1 MLYSFSDEEWRL
13 ARLERLG
20 LKEDPFKLSADPRYL
35 YLGSEHLAVY
45 RQAQGVISRRRGLA
59 LIVGD
64 MGMGK
69 STLAR
74 RLYDVYAENQA
85 LAICYIHTAA
95 FKSAMD
101 AARQISVALQPSIY
115 AQRKE
120 PQRILQRSF
129 QRQMDSLEQM
139 MADAYTAG
147 RNVVILLD
155 DAQLM
160 EPEALEVLHRLYN
173 FDYDAKVVQILA
185 FGQSEMSAL
194 FETNKAVNARVFVRL
209 VLPPLTL
216 SSALQM
222 VLFRLRVAGRNESLI
237 DDNAFELLYERSQ
250 GIPREIIRLCALS
263 TDFLLQSDDTTIN
276 LDIVREVI
284 HG

>member
-1 MLYSFSDEEWRL
+1 MFYSFSDEEWRL

-45 RQAQGVISRRRGLA
+45 RQAQGVVSRRRGLA
-59 LIVGD
+59 LIAGD

-74 RLYDVYAENQA
+74 RLYDVYAGEQA
-85 LAICYIHTAA
+85 IAICYIHTAA

-101 AARQISVALQPSIY
+101 AARQISVALQPTIY

-216 SSALQM
+216 ASALQM

-250 GIPREIIRLCALS
+250 GVPREIIRLCALA